1 MDLEQ
6 PLLVLAAVLA
16 GLVVLGLVL
25 KLLGMALKAI
35 IVLLGVVLVVG
46 WVLVATGAGTP
57 T

>member
-1 MDLEQ
+1 VDLEQ